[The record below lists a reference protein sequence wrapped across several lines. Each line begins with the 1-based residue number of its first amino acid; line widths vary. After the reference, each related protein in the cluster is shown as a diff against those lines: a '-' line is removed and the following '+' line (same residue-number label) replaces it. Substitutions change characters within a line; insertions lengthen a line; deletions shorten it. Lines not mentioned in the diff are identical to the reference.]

1 MKSASERGVKSD
13 IKSAENILIAMAST
27 TRKRKINNTN
37 SRKGVKMNLIIVIA
51 LMILAFGIR
60 EKALH
65 QKNVDAIPIRVNVN
79 GIRGKSTVTRLM
91 TGILTAAEY
100 KVVGKTTGTAARM
113 IYWNTKEETPIERR
127 PEGPNI
133 GEQRKVV
140 AKAAKLGAEVLVSEC
155 MAVTPDYQ
163 IIFQEQLLQANI
175 GVIVNVLE
183 DHMDVMGPTLDT
195 IAEAFI
201 ATIPYGGK
209 LIVSNGPYES
219 YFTEIAKKRET
230 EVFLADTSIITEEQM
245 RQFGYIVFP
254 ENVALA
260 LALAQALNIDEKTA
274 WEGMLKANPD
284 PGILR
289 IYTLSI
295 SGKTTYFVNA
305 FAAND
310 ATSTLAIWQRVI
322 ELGYPA
328 DNSAIV
334 MNCRSDRVDRS
345 IQFAQEVFP
354 FTPSSLFICMG
365 SSTKPVL
372 DVYSAGKITTEEFY
386 DAKAADGF
394 KIYKDLEEKIA
405 GKVIFGVG
413 NIHGTAEEF
422 IEALLSLKPELDEQK
437 KKNWGKELCTE
448 QNCMLPL

>member
-1 MKSASERGVKSD
+1 MY
-13 IKSAENILIAMAST
+13 
-27 TRKRKINNTN
+27 
-37 SRKGVKMNLIIVIA
+37 LIIGLTV
-51 LMILAFGIR
+51 LLLLFGIA
-60 EKALH
+60 EKTQH
-65 QKNVDAIPIRVNVN
+65 QKNIDAIPIRVNVN

-91 TGILTAAEY
+91 TGVLTAAGY

-113 IYWNTKEETPIERR
+113 IFWNTKEETPIERR

-140 AKAAKLGAEVLVSEC
+140 GQAAKLGAEVLVSEC

-209 LIVSNGPYES
+209 LIIANGPYAD
-219 YFTEIAKKRET
+219 YFSEIAKKRET
-230 EVFLADTSIITEEQM
+230 EIFLADASIITEEQM

-260 LALAQALNIDEKTA
+260 LALAKAMDVDDEIA

-289 IYTLSI
+289 VHTLNI
-295 SGKTTYFVNA
+295 LGKTTYFVNA

-310 ATSTLAIWQRVI
+310 ATSTLAIWQRVMD
-322 ELGYPA
+322 LGYPA

-345 IQFAQEVFP
+345 IQFAEDVFP
-354 FTPSSLFICMG
+354 YTPCSLFICMG

-372 DVYSAGKITTEEFY
+372 DVYNAGKITTEEFY
-386 DAKAADGF
+386 DAKASDGF
-394 KIYKDLEEKIA
+394 KIYKDLEAKIA

-422 IEALLSLKPELDEQK
+422 IEALLSLKPELSEQEK
-437 KKNWGKELCTE
+437 RNWGKELCTE